1 MQEIASM
8 EYTLVHVKS
17 LTFCRLWTV
26 VDLKAL
32 RGVFLDFREYKFLY
46 RELVRIQQA
55 ITAFE
60 NVPYDL
66 SCLPEKVI
74 LHFRIAGKVY
84 SSRDIF
90 SLEFTGLKAYQSFNF
105 HFVTKFSFNPLNSKL
120 KIEVQFVIEQYEL
133 QEI

>member
-55 ITAFE
+55 MTAFE

-74 LHFRIAGKVY
+74 LHFRTAGKVY

-90 SLEFTGLKAYQSFNF
+90 SLEFKGLKAYQSFNF

>member
-8 EYTLVHVKS
+8 KYTLVHVKS

-60 NVPYDL
+60 NVPYNL
-66 SCLPEKVI
+66 NCLPEKVI
-74 LHFRIAGKVY
+74 LHFRTAGKVY

-90 SLEFTGLKAYQSFNF
+90 SLEFKGLKAYQSFNF
-105 HFVTKFSFNPLNSKL
+105 HFV
-120 KIEVQFVIEQYEL
+120 QFVIEQYEL